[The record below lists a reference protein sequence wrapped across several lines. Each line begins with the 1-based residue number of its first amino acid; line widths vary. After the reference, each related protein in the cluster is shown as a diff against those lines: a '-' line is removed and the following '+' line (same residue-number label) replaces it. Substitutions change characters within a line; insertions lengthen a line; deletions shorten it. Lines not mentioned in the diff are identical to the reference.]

1 MIFNDT
7 SRLRDDS
14 INNEY
19 KVEIHPLSG
28 MNPLLI
34 TDKFLAT
41 ERAACASL
49 ELRLRN
55 LAEKA
60 ASRAAFTEAPKPT
73 HWHRIGSLSNSPP
86 RIKCKSQ
93 FDRVNNLT
101 RKMICHLELDFCS

>member
-7 SRLRDDS
+7 SISKDAGVSD
-14 INNEY
+14 EY
-19 KVEIHPLSG
+19 KVEIHPTLG

-49 ELRLRN
+49 EMRLRN

-60 ASRAAFTEAPKPT
+60 ASRAAFTETPKAT
-73 HWHRIGSLSNSPP
+73 HWHRIVSLSKSPP
-86 RIKCKSQ
+86 RIKCKSL

-101 RKMICHLELDFCS
+101 RKLEFHLGLGFYS

>member
-7 SRLRDDS
+7 SRLRDAGVS
-14 INNEY
+14 NEY
-19 KVEIHPLSG
+19 KADSNPMSG

-49 ELRLRN
+49 EMRLRN

-60 ASRAAFTEAPKPT
+60 ASRTTFTEANKPS
-73 HWHRIGSLSNSPP
+73 HWHRVGSLSNSPP
-86 RIKCKSQ
+86 RIKCKLLH
-93 FDRVNNLT
+93 DYTKGLTRNLT
-101 RKMICHLELDFCS
+101 CHLELGFCS